1 MVGLAL
7 EKQVDFHDIEILEF
21 NYRLGDNPSVTA
33 GAPIALG
40 DELVRQSKVMV
51 DHYELQRGKRKSR
64 KKLVM
69 TVPERAQM

>member
-33 GAPIALG
+33 GA
-40 DELVRQSKVMV
+40 QSLWEMNSFGN
-51 DHYELQRGKRKSR
+51 QKSWWTTTNCKGER
-64 KKLVM
+64 
-69 TVPERAQM
+69 ERAAKSW